1 MFHYIFV
8 ELNLLN
14 TEAQK
19 EQPVP
24 ELDVL
29 STFYEKICSILPIDE
44 LLPKFVTERIIT
56 IYNKQKISSSGKTE
70 FERSQYL
77 LDYYIARPLSVGDL
91 SFFNKLLD
99 IMSTISKCSF
109 LINDIQCHLSTT
121 MKYQKFSGKFMA
133 TVYIY
138 MVRLCLV
145 KTS

>member
-14 TEAQK
+14 TDSQK
-19 EQPVP
+19 ERPVP

-109 LINDIQCHLSTT
+109 LISDIQCHLSTT